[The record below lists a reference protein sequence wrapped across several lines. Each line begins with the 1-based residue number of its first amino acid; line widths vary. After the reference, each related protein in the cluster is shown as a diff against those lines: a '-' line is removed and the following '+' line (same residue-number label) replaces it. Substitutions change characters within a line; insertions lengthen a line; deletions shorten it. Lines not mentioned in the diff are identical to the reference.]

1 MKLSGKV
8 ALVTGGD
15 RGIGKGIALALAREG
30 ADIAF
35 NYRKDVDSAEKTAKE
50 IEALGRKV
58 LHVQADVTDYEQV
71 RSAVGKVLQTFNKLD
86 ILVNNAGVASRG
98 RHVMDTEAEEMVRLF
113 NIHVMGAFYF
123 TKECLPELRKQQRSD
138 IIFLSSI
145 SPHVCM
151 AGHAPYAVA
160 KAGMDALAS
169 CLAKEEITHNI
180 RVNSIACGLVETDMG
195 ARLVKGAM
203 GADIKDIATG
213 MPFGRVCQPAD
224 VGNLC
229 AFLCSEEGGYIS
241 GHVVFL
247 DGGAPH

>member
-1 MKLSGKV
+1 MKLAGKV

-58 LHVQADVTDYEQV
+58 LRVQADVTDYEQV
-71 RSAVGKVLQTFNKLD
+71 KSVVSKTLQTFNKLD
-86 ILVNNAGVASRG
+86 ILVNNAGIASRG
-98 RHVMDTEAEEMVRLF
+98 KFVLDTDAEEMLRLF
-113 NIHVMGAFYF
+113 NIHVMGAFNF
-123 TKECLPELRKQQRSD
+123 TKECLSALRKQQRGD
-138 IIFLSSI
+138 IIFISSV

-169 CLAKEEITHNI
+169 CLAKEEMGHNI

-195 ARLVKGAM
+195 TRLVKGGM
-203 GADIKDIATG
+203 GVDIKDIAKVL
-213 MPFGRVCQPAD
+213 PFGRVCQPAD

-247 DGGAPH
+247 DGGPQH

>member
-15 RGIGKGIALALAREG
+15 RGIGKGIAVALAREG

-35 NYRKDVDSAEKTAKE
+35 NYRKDAESAGKTVKE
-50 IEALGRKV
+50 IEAMGRKA
-58 LHVQADVTDYEQV
+58 LAVQADVTDLEQV
-71 RSAVGKVLQTFNKLD
+71 KAAVNKTVQKFNRID
-86 ILVNNAGVASRG
+86 ILVNNAGIASRG
-98 RHVMDTEAEEMVRLF
+98 RYVLDTEAEEMLRLF
-113 NIHVMGAFYF
+113 NIHVMGAFNF
-123 TKECLPELRKQQRSD
+123 TKECLPLLRKQPRGD
-138 IIFLSSI
+138 IIFISSI

-169 CLAKEEITHNI
+169 CLAKEEIGHNI

-195 ARLVKGAM
+195 TRLVKGAM
-203 GADIKDIATG
+203 GVDIKDIAKG
-213 MPFGRVCQPAD
+213 MPFGRVCQPED

-229 AFLCSEEGGYIS
+229 AFLCSEAGGYVS